1 MENMRVHLS
10 AVVACLVILSAFA
23 GVAAAYSGPGAHA
36 IPVQVWNGHLWVE
49 IALNGQKTKA
59 IIDTGCNSIVVP
71 PALATSLRLPVT
83 KSGKRVAMFDKQT
96 EGMTGVVGELRLGDL
111 IFRDQAVDVIGYP
124 YPIIGLPILAKYA
137 CSFDFDRSLLTLAPS
152 PMTQSA
158 DAEQISLVPFW
169 GLYAVKG
176 FLSGRDQTFIVDTG
190 ADTTIASLQTVA
202 QIPRTR
208 IMASPE
214 HHLTYCRF
222 QQIRIGHHAL
232 SNPEFAVYDQPDTAG
247 NTAVNTGAI
256 MLGLPYW
263 QRYNVT
269 FDFPA
274 QRMSMTL
281 RKR

>member
-1 MENMRVHLS
+1 MRLH
-10 AVVACLVILSAFA
+10 LSAFA
-23 GVAAAYSGPGAHA
+23 CLLIVCSAFLGGAARAYSAGGGAHVV
-36 IPVQVWNGHLWVE
+36 PLQLWNGHIWAELV
-49 IALNGQKTKA
+49 LNGYRTRA
-59 IIDTGCNSIVVP
+59 IVDTGCNSIVIP
-71 PALATSLRLPVT
+71 PAVAKRLRFPTS
-83 KSGKRVAMFDKQT
+83 KSGKRVAMFDRQT
-96 EGMTGVVGELRLGDL
+96 DGLSCVISQLQFGDMVL
-111 IFRDQAVDVIGYP
+111 RDQSVDVIDYP

-137 CSFDFDRSLLTLAPS
+137 CSFNFDRGTLTLSPS
-152 PMTQSA
+152 PVTQA
-158 DAEQISLVPFW
+158 VGAEQVPLEPFW

-176 FLSGRDQTFIVDTG
+176 WLSGREQTFVVDTG

-202 QIPRTR
+202 PIPRTR

-222 QQIRIGHHAL
+222 QQIQIGHHAMN
-232 SNPEFAVYDQPDTAG
+232 NPELAIYDQPDTAG

>member
-1 MENMRVHLS
+1 MRFPLSVAACLLMSLS
-10 AVVACLVILSAFA
+10 ALVGAT
-23 GVAAAYSGPGAHA
+23 AAAYTGPGAHA
-36 IPVQVWNGHLWVE
+36 IPLQLWNGHLWVE

-59 IIDTGCNSIVVP
+59 IVDTGCNDVVVP
-71 PALATSLRLPVT
+71 PALAKSLRLAVT
-83 KSGKRVAMFDKQT
+83 RSGTRVAMFDRQT
-96 EGMTGVVGELRLGDL
+96 DGLSGTVAELRLGDL
-111 IFRDQAVDVIGYP
+111 IFRDQSVDVIDYP
-124 YPIIGLPILAKYA
+124 YPIIGLPVLAKYA
-137 CSFDFDRSLLTLAPS
+137 CSFDFDRGLLTLAPS

-158 DAEQISLVPFW
+158 DSEQIPLTPFW

-176 FLSGRDQTFIVDTG
+176 WLSGHEQTFVVDTG

-208 IMASPE
+208 IMANPA
-214 HHLTYCRF
+214 HHLSFCRF

-263 QRYNVT
+263 QRYNAT

-281 RKR
+281 RHR